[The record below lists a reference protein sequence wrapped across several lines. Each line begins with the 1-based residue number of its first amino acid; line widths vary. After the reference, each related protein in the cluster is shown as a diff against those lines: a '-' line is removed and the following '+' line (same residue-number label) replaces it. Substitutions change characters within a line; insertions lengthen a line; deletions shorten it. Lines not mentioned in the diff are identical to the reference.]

1 MRRRAFLGI
10 MGGVAAWPLAAAA
23 QEKPSSVIGVLNAA
37 PGAPAIY
44 DGFVQGMRDLGYVE
58 GRTVAYVRRA
68 SSDPGAMPELAAE
81 LVEAGADVLVTAGP
95 PGIRACQRATASIPI
110 VFLAMGDPVSAGMV
124 ASLAHPGGNLTGLS
138 FDNDDLSGKR
148 LDLLRQM
155 VPKLAE
161 VGVFTAG
168 AQQSRSTL
176 AATEQTAKK
185 LDLKLQW
192 WALTT
197 VEDFEPAFAAAA
209 GAHVGAVD
217 VLAHPFFN
225 QNRARLA
232 ELAAKYRLPAIYES
246 GEYVRAG
253 CLMGYGPV
261 FADMGRR
268 GATFVDKILR
278 GANPGDLPVEVTTK
292 FELSINLKTAKA
304 LGLDPPPALL
314 AAAEEVIE

>member
-1 MRRRAFLGI
+1 MRRRDFLAL
-10 MGGVAAWPLAAAA
+10 MSCAASWPLGVAA
-23 QEKPSSVIGVLNAA
+23 QQKPTPVIGVLNAA
-37 PGAPAIY
+37 PAAPAEF
-44 DGFVQGMRDLGYVE
+44 DGFVQGMRDLGYVD
-58 GRTVAYVRRA
+58 GRTVAYVRR
-68 SSDPGAMPELAAE
+68 SSPDPGALPALAAE
-81 LVEAGADVLVTAGP
+81 LVEARADVLVTAGP

-168 AQQSRSTL
+168 AQQSRSIL

-197 VEDFEPAFAAAA
+197 VEAFEPAFGAAA

-232 ELAAKYRLPAIYES
+232 ELAAKYRLPAICES
-246 GEYVRAG
+246 AEYVRAG

-268 GATFVDKILR
+268 GAAFVDKILH

-292 FELSINLKTAKA
+292 FALTINLKAAKA
-304 LGLDPPPALL
+304 LGIDIPPTLL
-314 AAAEEVIE
+314 AAADEVIE